1 MAKVQD
7 IGPYSAYAIAVKY
20 GYKGTEEEWVKEQEA
35 NRKAAEAAA
44 AAAAQSAKDAAASA
58 SGVAQSGQQAVQGI
72 KDAQTAAEQA
82 IDTAKQQAVQ
92 AAQAEADKAA
102 TSAGQAASSA
112 AEAAQSATNAA
123 AEVGKV
129 QSAGTSAVQAVQAA
143 QNTATETVFD
153 AQQSAV
159 QAVSQAQ
166 TAAVSAVQAEG
177 TSQTSA
183 VSTAASS
190 ALSGIADAKDAALS
204 GVAQAGAE
212 QVSAVG
218 TAGTSAVQDINNAKA
233 AALEE
238 IDAASAA
245 LPAPT
250 ISDVGKV
257 PVVNEDGTGYKLR
270 NISSNDEL
278 NNKIDALYNIL
289 ANKCATKAEL
299 DQLFV
304 DWWHGQWVEGE
315 STYNSMLARWFGNV
329 LHDDRVHGVKMPL
342 FATSSSPTGEK
353 TDDSVGLVCE
363 PSTEAEA
370 KRDDFAHLAQF
381 WCCEVSA
388 EKNADG
394 THTIYACEFIDP
406 LDVVRAGGPDDG
418 RHLVWVLQKNTYT
431 REWDEDGYRYFKM
444 RCDPVEGEGW
454 ETWPQGTDRQG
465 TVYPYI
471 ANPKYG
477 AGLEDDGTIGCRTG
491 LPPVNYSSHNS
502 NVQLWRKRG
511 GQYAGAA
518 GNLLKWQL
526 AMIWLKYGVK
536 GNSGTIEGHSSQS
549 LQYAAAVSESGVQR
563 ILLTTAQASNF
574 KVGYNVIVGTP
585 NTAASSGQTD
595 RGQASMCSI
604 RKNKR
609 VTKIETVQV
618 EEESYGAVYVED
630 GDNTFDTTAGTTYIS
645 NMPYWSGWND
655 TVQGNDG
662 SRYDPTNGH
671 DTGLIQKTEFQPG
684 GYLILADELWQW
696 GTDEAG
702 DFTFDCYTCHD
713 QTKVTTNG
721 SISGDYTKQEDLT
734 LTFPQGTADAWW
746 YIEDTAVA
754 ADRGVLWPAKV
765 STEAG
770 TGTGV
775 RDGIAV
781 HPRTSGVRAGWCCC
795 SLNGWGEAGLAARI
809 SYNSVTI
816 SYWNGCAGAPGLSG

>member
-1 MAKVQD
+1 MAKVQE

-58 SGVAQSGQQAVQGI
+58 SGAAQSGQQAVQGI

-92 AAQAEADKAA
+92 AAQAEAEKAA
-102 TSAGQAASSA
+102 ASAGQAASSA

-129 QSAGTSAVQAVQAA
+129 QNAVTTAVQAVQAA
-143 QNTATETVFD
+143 QDTATGAVAD
-153 AQQSAV
+153 AQQTATQAVSEAQATAVSAV
-159 QAVSQAQ
+159 QEAGTTQTSAVESAG
-166 TAAVSAVQAEG
+166 TAAVSAVSNAKTEALTQI
-177 TSQTSA
+177 
-183 VSTAASS
+183 STAGTA
-190 ALSGIADAKDAALS
+190 
-204 GVAQAGAE
+204 

-218 TAGTSAVQDINNAKA
+218 TAGADAVEDVNDAKT
-233 AALEE
+233 AALEA
-238 IDAASAA
+238 IDAANAA

-250 ISDVGKV
+250 QSDAGKV
-257 PVVNEDGTGYKLR
+257 LMVNEDGTGYKLSD
-270 NISSNDEL
+270 ISSNDEL

-289 ANKCATKAEL
+289 ANKCTTKAEL

-315 STYNSMLARWFGNV
+315 SSYNSMLARWFGNV
-329 LHDDRVHGVKMPL
+329 LHDDRIHGVKLPL
-342 FATSSSPTGEK
+342 FATSQSPTGEL

-381 WCCEVSA
+381 WCVEVAA
-388 EKNADG
+388 EKNTDG

-444 RCDPVEGEGW
+444 QCDPAEGW
-454 ETWPQGTDRQG
+454 ETWPQGTDRQNH
-465 TVYPYI
+465 VYPYM

-491 LPPVNYSSHNS
+491 LPPVNYSSHND
-502 NVQLWRKRG
+502 NVALWRKRG
-511 GQYAGAA
+511 SQYAGAS

-536 GNSGTIEGHSSQS
+536 GNSGTIEGHSSQN

-563 ILLTTAQASNF
+563 ILLTTAQAANF
-574 KVGYNVIVGTP
+574 RVGYNVIVGTP
-585 NTAASSGQTD
+585 NNEAESGQTD
-595 RGQASMCSI
+595 RNQASMYSI

-609 VTKIETVQV
+609 VTKIETVQI
-618 EEESYGAVYVED
+618 EEESYGAVYIED

-645 NMPYWSGWND
+645 NMPYWSGWTD

-662 SRYDPTNGH
+662 SRYNNTNGH
-671 DTGLIQKTEFQPG
+671 DTGLIQKTEFMAG
-684 GYLILADELWQW
+684 AYLILADELWQW
-696 GTDEAG
+696 GTDDDG
-702 DFTFDCYTCHD
+702 NFTFDCYTCHD

-734 LTFPQGTADAWW
+734 LTFPQGTPDAWW
-746 YIEDTAVA
+746 YIEDTAIA

-770 TGTGV
+770 SGTGV
-775 RDGIAV
+775 KDGFAV
-781 HPRTSGVRAGWCCC
+781 YPRTSGVRAGWCCDT
-795 SLNGWGEAGLAARI
+795 LYGWGGAGLAAR
-809 SYNSVTI
+809 SSNFGAPTRHWY
-816 SYWNGCAGAPGLSG
+816 GCAGSPGLSG

>member
-1 MAKVQD
+1 MAKVQE
-7 IGPYSAYAIAVKY
+7 IGPYSAYAIAVEY

-58 SGVAQSGQQAVQGI
+58 SGVAQSGQQAVQSI

-92 AAQAEADKAA
+92 AAQAEAEKAA

-143 QNTATETVFD
+143 QNTATGAVSA
-153 AQQSAV
+153 AQQTAT

-177 TSQTSA
+177 TKQTNAVASA
-183 VSTAASS
+183 GTAA
-190 ALSGIADAKDAALS
+190 LKGISDAKDAALS
-204 GVAQAGAE
+204 DVAQAGAE

-218 TAGTSAVQDINNAKA
+218 TAGTSAVQDVNDAKT
-233 AALEE
+233 AALEA
-238 IDAASAA
+238 IDAANAA

-250 ISDVGKV
+250 QSDAGKV
-257 PVVNEDGTGYKLR
+257 LMVNEDGTGYKLSD
-270 NISSNDEL
+270 ISSNDEL

-289 ANKCATKAEL
+289 ANKCTTKAEL

-315 STYNSMLARWFGNV
+315 SSYNSMLARWFGNV
-329 LHDDRVHGVKMPL
+329 LHDDRVHGVKLPL
-342 FATSSSPTGEK
+342 FATSQSPTGEL

-381 WCCEVSA
+381 WCVEVAA

-418 RHLVWVLQKNTYT
+418 KHLVWVLQKNTYT

-444 RCDPVEGEGW
+444 RCDPAEGW
-454 ETWPQGTDRQG
+454 ETWPQGTDRQKH
-465 TVYPYI
+465 VYPYM

-477 AGLEDDGTIGCRTG
+477 AGLEDDGSIGCRTG
-491 LPPVNYSSHNS
+491 LPPVNYSSHNN
-502 NVQLWRKRG
+502 NVTLWRQRG
-511 GQYAGAA
+511 SQYAGAS
-518 GNLLKWQL
+518 GNLLKFQL
-526 AMIWLKYGVK
+526 TMIWLKYGVK
-536 GNSGTIEGHSSQS
+536 GNSGTIEGHSSQN

-574 KVGYNVIVGTP
+574 KVGYNVIVGVP
-585 NTAASSGQTD
+585 GSGDNKD
-595 RGQASMCSI
+595 RGQASMYSI

-609 VTKIETVQV
+609 VTKIETVQI

-630 GDNTFDTTAGTTYIS
+630 GDNTFDTTAGATYIS

-662 SRYDPTNGH
+662 SRYDPANGH
-671 DTGLIQKTEFQPG
+671 DTGLIQKTEFMAG
-684 GYLILADELWQW
+684 AYLILADELWQW
-696 GTDEAG
+696 GTDDDG
-702 DFTFDCYTCHD
+702 NFTFDCYTCHD

-734 LTFPQGTADAWW
+734 LTFPQGTPDAWW
-746 YIEDTAVA
+746 YIEDTAIA

-770 TGTGV
+770 SGTGV
-775 RDGIAV
+775 KDGFAV
-781 HPRTSGVRAGWCCC
+781 YPRTSGVRAGWCCC
-795 SLNGWGEAGLAARI
+795 NLYGWGNAGLAARY
-809 SYNSVTI
+809 SSFGTTI
-816 SYWNGCAGAPGLSG
+816 SYWYGCAGSPGLSG

>member
-1 MAKVQD
+1 MAKVQE

-58 SGVAQSGQQAVQGI
+58 SGAAQSGQQAVQGI

-92 AAQAEADKAA
+92 AAQAEAEKAA
-102 TSAGQAASSA
+102 ASAGQAASSA

-129 QSAGTSAVQAVQAA
+129 QNAVTTAVQAVQAA
-143 QNTATETVFD
+143 QDTATGAVAD
-153 AQQSAV
+153 AQQTATQAVSEAQATAVSAV
-159 QAVSQAQ
+159 QEAGTTQTSAVESAG
-166 TAAVSAVQAEG
+166 TAAVSAVSNAKTEALTQI
-177 TSQTSA
+177 
-183 VSTAASS
+183 STAGTA
-190 ALSGIADAKDAALS
+190 
-204 GVAQAGAE
+204 

-218 TAGTSAVQDINNAKA
+218 TAGADAVEDVNDAKT
-233 AALEE
+233 AALEA
-238 IDAASAA
+238 IDAANAA

-250 ISDVGKV
+250 QSDAGKV
-257 PVVNEDGTGYKLR
+257 LMVNEDGTGYKLSD
-270 NISSNDEL
+270 ISSNDEL

-289 ANKCATKAEL
+289 ANKCTTKAEL

-315 STYNSMLARWFGNV
+315 SSYNSMLARWFGNV
-329 LHDDRVHGVKMPL
+329 LHDDRIHGVKLPL
-342 FATSSSPTGEK
+342 FATSQSPTGEL

-381 WCCEVSA
+381 WCVEVAA
-388 EKNADG
+388 EKNTDG

-444 RCDPVEGEGW
+444 QCDPAEGW
-454 ETWPQGTDRQG
+454 ETWPQGTDRQNH
-465 TVYPYI
+465 VYPYM

-491 LPPVNYSSHNS
+491 LPPVNYSSHND
-502 NVQLWRKRG
+502 NVALWRKRG
-511 GQYAGAA
+511 SQYASAS

-536 GNSGTIEGHSSQS
+536 GNSGTIEGHSSQN

-563 ILLTTAQASNF
+563 ILLTTAQAANF
-574 KVGYNVIVGTP
+574 RVGYNVIVGTP
-585 NTAASSGQTD
+585 NNEAESGQTD
-595 RGQASMCSI
+595 RNQASMYSI

-609 VTKIETVQV
+609 VTKIETVQI
-618 EEESYGAVYVED
+618 EEESYGAVYIED

-645 NMPYWSGWND
+645 NMPYWSGWTD

-662 SRYDPTNGH
+662 SRYNNTNGH
-671 DTGLIQKTEFQPG
+671 DTGLIQKTEFMAG
-684 GYLILADELWQW
+684 AYLILADELWQW
-696 GTDEAG
+696 GTDDDG
-702 DFTFDCYTCHD
+702 NFTFDCYTCHD

-734 LTFPQGTADAWW
+734 LTFPQGTPDAWW
-746 YIEDTAVA
+746 YIEDTAIA

-770 TGTGV
+770 SGTGV
-775 RDGIAV
+775 KDGFAV
-781 HPRTSGVRAGWCCC
+781 YPRTSGVRAGWCCDA
-795 SLNGWGEAGLAARI
+795 LFGWGGAGLAARA
-809 SYNSVTI
+809 SSFGTTTRLWY
-816 SYWNGCAGAPGLSG
+816 GCAGSPGLSG

>member
-1 MAKVQD
+1 MAKVQE

-44 AAAAQSAKDAAASA
+44 AAAAQSAKDADASA
-58 SGVAQSGQQAVQGI
+58 SGVAQSGQQAVQSI

-92 AAQAEADKAA
+92 AAQAEAEKAA

-143 QNTATETVFD
+143 QNTATEAVSA
-153 AQQSAV
+153 AQQTATQTVSEA
-159 QAVSQAQ
+159 QA
-166 TAAVSAVQAEG
+166 TAVSAVQEAG
-177 TSQTSA
+177 TT
-183 VSTAASS
+183 
-190 ALSGIADAKDAALS
+190 
-204 GVAQAGAE
+204 

-218 TAGTSAVQDINNAKA
+218 TAGADAVEGVNDAKT
-233 AALEE
+233 AALEA
-238 IDAASAA
+238 IDAANAA

-257 PVVNEDGTGYKLR
+257 PAVNEDGTGYELR
-270 NISSNDEL
+270 DISSNDEL

-289 ANKCATKAEL
+289 ANKCTTKAEL

-315 STYNSMLARWFGNV
+315 SSYNSMLARWFGNV
-329 LHDDRVHGVKMPL
+329 LHDDRIHGFKAPL

-370 KRDDFAHLAQF
+370 KQDDFAHLAQF
-381 WCCEVSA
+381 WCVEVAA
-388 EKNADG
+388 EKNTDG

-431 REWDEDGYRYFKM
+431 REWDEGGYRYFKM
-444 RCDPVEGEGW
+444 RCDPVEGEDW
-454 ETWPQGTDRQG
+454 ETWPQGTDRKNH
-465 TVYPYI
+465 VYPYM

-491 LPPVNYSSHNS
+491 LPPVNYSSHND
-502 NVQLWRKRG
+502 NVALWRKRG
-511 GQYAGAA
+511 SQYAGAS

-526 AMIWLKYGVK
+526 AMIWLKYAVK
-536 GNSGTIEGHSSQS
+536 GNSGTIEGHSSQN

-563 ILLTTAQASNF
+563 ILLTTAQAADF
-574 KVGYNVIVGTP
+574 RIGYNVIVGVP
-585 NTAASSGQTD
+585 GSGDNKD
-595 RGQASMCSI
+595 RGQASMYSI

-609 VTKIETVQV
+609 VTKIETVEVGEQ
-618 EEESYGAVYVED
+618 SYGAVYVED
-630 GDNTFDTTAGTTYIS
+630 GENTFDTTAGTTYIS

-662 SRYDPTNGH
+662 SRYNNTNGH

-721 SISGDYTKQEDLT
+721 SISGDYEKQEDLT
-734 LTFPQGTADAWW
+734 LTFPQGTADGWL
-746 YIEDTAVA
+746 YIEDTAIA

-770 TGTGV
+770 SGTGV
-775 RDGIAV
+775 KAGFAV
-781 HPRTSGVRAGWCCC
+781 YPRTSVVRAGWCCC
-795 SLNGWGEAGLAARI
+795 SLSNWGGAGLAARAS
-809 SYNSVTI
+809 SYGTTTA
-816 SYWNGCAGAPGLSG
+816 YWGGGAGSPGLSG

>member
-1 MAKVQD
+1 MAKVQE

-58 SGVAQSGQQAVQGI
+58 SGVAQSGQQAVQSI

-92 AAQAEADKAA
+92 AAQAEAEKAA

-129 QSAGTSAVQAVQAA
+129 QSAGTSAVQAVQQA
-143 QNTATETVFD
+143 QNTATGAVAD
-153 AQQSAV
+153 AQQTAT

-166 TAAVSAVQAEG
+166 TTAVSAVQAEG
-177 TSQTSA
+177 TKQTNA
-183 VSTAASS
+183 VAAAASS
-190 ALSGIADAKDAALS
+190 ALKGISDAKDAALS
-204 GVAQAGAE
+204 DVAEAGEA

-218 TAGTSAVQDINNAKA
+218 TAGTSAVQGVNDAKT
-233 AALEE
+233 AALKE
-238 IDAASAA
+238 IADANAA

-257 PVVNEDGTGYKLR
+257 PAVNEDGTGYELR
-270 NISSNDEL
+270 DISSNDEL
-278 NNKIDALYNIL
+278 NNKIDALYNIF
-289 ANKCATKAEL
+289 ANKCTTKAEL

-315 STYNSMLARWFGNV
+315 SSYNSMLARWFGNV
-329 LHDDRVHGVKMPL
+329 LHDDRIHGVKLPL
-342 FATSSSPTGEK
+342 FATSQIPTGEL

-370 KRDDFAHLAQF
+370 KQDDFAHLAQF
-381 WCCEVSA
+381 WCVEVAA
-388 EKNADG
+388 EKNTDG

-431 REWDEDGYRYFKM
+431 REWDEGGYRYFKM
-444 RCDPVEGEGW
+444 QCDPAEGW
-454 ETWPQGTDRQG
+454 ETWPQGTDRQNH
-465 TVYPYI
+465 VYPYM

-491 LPPVNYSSHNS
+491 LPPVNYSSHND
-502 NVQLWRKRG
+502 NVALWRKRG
-511 GQYAGAA
+511 SQYAGAS

-536 GNSGTIEGHSSQS
+536 GNSGTIEGHSSQN

-574 KVGYNVIVGTP
+574 KVGYNVIVGVP

-595 RGQASMCSI
+595 RGQASMYSI

-609 VTKIETVQV
+609 VTKIETVEVGEQ
-618 EEESYGAVYVED
+618 SYGAVYVED

-645 NMPYWSGWND
+645 NMLYWSGWND
-655 TVQGNDG
+655 TVQGTDG

-696 GTDEAG
+696 GTDEDG
-702 DFTFDCYTCHD
+702 NFTFDCYTCHD

-721 SISGDYTKQEDLT
+721 SISGDYEKQEDLT
-734 LTFPQGTADAWW
+734 LTFPQGTADGWL
-746 YIEDTAVA
+746 YIEDTAIA

-770 TGTGV
+770 SGTGV
-775 RDGIAV
+775 KDGFAV
-781 HPRTSGVRAGWCCC
+781 YPRTSGVRAGWCCGA
-795 SLNGWGEAGLAARI
+795 LNYWGPAGLAARI
-809 SYNSVTI
+809 SGAEIGSAPWY
-816 SYWNGCAGAPGLSG
+816 GCAGSPGLSG